1 MYAPSFR
8 HASWALYGVGI
19 RLAAASNA
27 LIWVSVQMNGS
38 TRRDDPGN

>member
-19 RLAAASNA
+19 RLAAATNA
-27 LIWVSVQMNGS
+27 LIWVSV
-38 TRRDDPGN
+38 